1 MLCIVYSIKY
11 AWSCP
16 WCASSS
22 ELSVWWFS
30 RDFTLH
36 KISFVHYKH
45 MKLAI
50 ILLYA
55 MWYALGTQVPSQF
68 FVVGAGTLGRRVL
81 RAYKEYT
88 PLATLIA
95 ETRTPLHHAELAS
108 LAFPRCFDDM
118 GRKEQLERSSHV
130 LFALPPSAP
139 NYLSCIESTLQHI
152 NNACHVILISSTG
165 VYNKGNAVINENS
178 KLSRSLRAEM

>member
-1 MLCIVYSIKY
+1 
-11 AWSCP
+11 
-16 WCASSS
+16 
-22 ELSVWWFS
+22 
-30 RDFTLH
+30 
-36 KISFVHYKH
+36 